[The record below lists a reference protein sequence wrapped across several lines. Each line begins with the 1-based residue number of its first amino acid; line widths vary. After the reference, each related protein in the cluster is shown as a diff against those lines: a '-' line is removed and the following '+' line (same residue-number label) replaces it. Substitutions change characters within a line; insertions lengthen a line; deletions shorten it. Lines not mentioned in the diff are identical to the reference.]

1 MAAVAVVGIEA
12 SWLDDGE
19 KRALR
24 AEFATSLAR
33 LRPTAQEQITCSP
46 KGCRTP

>member
-1 MAAVAVVGIEA
+1 VALDGVEA

-24 AEFATSLAR
+24 ADFEREIAAIS
-33 LRPTAQEQITCSP
+33 RP
-46 KGCRTP
+46 G